1 MAIDSEKMKLELT
14 PAHYGDVLL
23 PVGVVGL
30 LLLMLLP
37 LPPFLLDLFLSFSIT
52 LAMLILLV
60 TMHAGRPAEFSVFP
74 SVVLLTTLF
83 RLALNIASTRA
94 ILLHGAE
101 GPAAA
106 GEVIRVFGEFVV
118 GGNFAVGIV
127 VFSILVIINFVVI
140 TKGATRIAEVAAR
153 FTLDAMPGRQMS
165 IDADLNAGIIDE
177 SEARKR
183 REMIAQEADFYGSMD
198 GASKFVRG
206 DAIAALLIIFINV
219 LGGLGIGVMDHGM
232 SMTDAAK
239 RFTLL
244 TVGDA
249 IMAQIPAL
257 IMSTAAGIIITRVS
271 TETSLGRD
279 LTEQIFFNPQLVA
292 AVAGILLFL
301 GLLPGL
307 PHVAFLL
314 LGAMTAGLAYVL
326 FQRKHEAAAAKTGV
340 KAGEGRSAGQTETTA
355 APVTESVDTVAPP
368 DLLELHVG
376 YGLVPLVDHAQGGEL
391 LERIRGIRKQ
401 TALDMGFVVP
411 AVHIRDNL
419 QLKPHEYGILLK
431 GIQVAKGELVPRHL
445 LAINPGNARKGL
457 EGKPGH
463 DPCFGLPAI
472 WIAPTEK
479 ERAQMDGYTVV
490 DGPAIIATHLT
501 ELIKT
506 NGHELLGRQ
515 EAQNLLDNLAKTYP
529 KVVDELIP
537 TQLSLGV
544 VVRILRNLLRERVS
558 IRDLR
563 TILETVADYTTVSK
577 DPDTLTEYA
586 RQNLSRT
593 ISTQYANAEG
603 YVHVV
608 SLDPILDRRLT
619 EVIKPS
625 GGNQEGLSP
634 GLFNQVIAA
643 VRQAVERVVGQGYQP
658 IVLCSQS
665 IRSQLYRLVSPGVHA
680 LAVLSPNE
688 LDPKTKIQAI
698 EVVRLPHEAET
709 I

>member
-1 MAIDSEKMKLELT
+1 MKLELT

-23 PVGVVGL
+23 PIGVVGL
-30 LLLMLLP
+30 LVLMLLP
-37 LPPFLLDLFLSFSIT
+37 LPSFMLDLFLSFSIT

-60 TMHAGRPAEFSVFP
+60 TMHSGRPAEFSVFP
-74 SVVLLTTLF
+74 TVVLLTTLF

-94 ILLHGAE
+94 ILLHGNE

-106 GEVIRVFGEFVV
+106 GEVIRIFGEFVV
-118 GGNFAVGIV
+118 GGNFAVGLV

-165 IDADLNAGIIDE
+165 IDADLNAGMIDE
-177 SEARKR
+177 GEARKR
-183 REMIAQEADFYGSMD
+183 REMISQEADFYGSMD

-219 LGGLGIGVMDHGM
+219 IGGLTIGVLDHGM
-232 SMTDAAK
+232 SIEAAAK

-249 IMAQIPAL
+249 IIAQIPAL

-271 TETSLGRD
+271 TATSLGRD

-292 AVAGILLFL
+292 AVAGILIFL

-314 LGAMTAGLAYVL
+314 LGSMAAGLAYLL
-326 FQRKHEAAAAKTGV
+326 FQRKQEAAEAALRPQQNIGAK
-340 KAGEGRSAGQTETTA
+340 GEKSE
-355 APVTESVDTVAPP
+355 APATESVDTVTPP

-376 YGLVPLVDHAQGGEL
+376 YGLVPFVDHSQGGEL
-391 LERIRGIRKQ
+391 LERIRAIRKQ

-419 QLKPHEYGILLK
+419 QLKPHEYSILLK

-445 LAINPGNARKGL
+445 LAINPGHARKGL
-457 EGKPGH
+457 EGKPGQ
-463 DPCFGLPAI
+463 DPCFGLPAV

-479 ERAQMDGYTVV
+479 ERAQMEGYTVV

-563 TILETVADYTTVSK
+563 TILETVADYTTMSK

-593 ISTQYANAEG
+593 ISMQYANADG
-603 YVHVV
+603 LVHVV
-608 SLDPILDRRLT
+608 SLDPMLDRRLT
-619 EVIKPS
+619 EVMKPS
-625 GGNQEGLSP
+625 GGNLEGLSP
-634 GLFNQVIAA
+634 GLFNQVIGA
-643 VRQAVERVVGQGYQP
+643 VRQAIERVVGQGYQP

>member
-1 MAIDSEKMKLELT
+1 MAFDSHKLRHELT

-23 PVGVVGL
+23 PIGVVGM

-37 LPPFLLDLFLSFSIT
+37 LPSFLLDLFLSFSIT
-52 LAMLILLV
+52 LAVLILLV

-94 ILLHGAE
+94 ILMHGNQ

-118 GGNFAVGIV
+118 GGNYAVGIV

-177 SEARKR
+177 AEARKR
-183 REMIAQEADFYGSMD
+183 REAISQEADFYGSMD

-206 DAIAALLIIFINV
+206 DAIAALLIIFINI
-219 LGGLGIGVMDHGM
+219 LGGLGIGVLEHGM
-232 SMTDAAK
+232 SAMDAAK

-249 IMAQIPAL
+249 IVAQIPAL
-257 IMSTAAGIIITRVS
+257 IMSTAAGIIVTRVS
-271 TETSLGRD
+271 TKTSLGRD
-279 LTEQIFFNPQLVA
+279 LTEQIFFNPHLVA
-292 AVAGILLFL
+292 AVAGMLFFL
-301 GLLPGL
+301 GFLPGL

-314 LGAMTAGLAYVL
+314 LGTMTAGLAYVL
-326 FQRKHEAAAAKTGV
+326 WAQKQ
-340 KAGEGRSAGQTETTA
+340 KAERLKSLPQKKDPSTSPA
-355 APVTESVDTVAPP
+355 TESVDTVTPP
-368 DLLELHVG
+368 DILELHVG
-376 YGLVPLVDHAQGGEL
+376 YGLVPFVDHAQGGEL
-391 LERIRGIRKQ
+391 LERIRAIRRQ
-401 TALDMGFVVP
+401 TALDLGFVVP

-419 QLKPHEYGILLK
+419 QLKPHEYSILLK
-431 GIQVAKGELVPRHL
+431 GVQVAKGELVPRHV
-445 LAINPGNARKGL
+445 LAINPGHARKGL
-457 EGKPGH
+457 QGKPGK
-463 DPCFGLPAI
+463 DPCFGLPAV
-472 WIAPTEK
+472 WIVPAEK
-479 ERAQMDGYTVV
+479 ERAQLEGYTVV

-501 ELIKT
+501 EFIKT

-515 EAQNLLDNLAKTYP
+515 EVQNLLDNLVKTYP

-544 VVRILRNLLRERVS
+544 VVRILKNLLRERVS

-563 TILETVADYTTVSK
+563 TILETVADYTTQSK
-577 DPDTLTEYA
+577 DPDTLTEYV

-603 YVHVV
+603 LVQVI
-608 SLDPILDRRLT
+608 SLDPVLDRRLT
-619 EVIKPS
+619 EAMKSS
-625 GGNQEGLSP
+625 GGEQGGLSP
-634 GLFNQVIAA
+634 SVLNQVITS
-643 VRQAVERVVGQGYQP
+643 VRQAIERVAEQGYQP
-658 IVLCSQS
+658 VLLCSQS

-698 EVVRLPHEAET
+698 EVVRMPHEAET
-709 I
+709 V

>member
-1 MAIDSEKMKLELT
+1 MAFDSGKLKLELT

-23 PVGVVGL
+23 PIGVVGL

-37 LPPFLLDLFLSFSIT
+37 LPSFMLDLFLSFSIT

-60 TMHAGRPAEFSVFP
+60 TMHSGRPAEFSVFP
-74 SVVLLTTLF
+74 TVVLLTTLF

-94 ILLHGAE
+94 ILLHGNE

-165 IDADLNAGIIDE
+165 IDADLNAGMIDE
-177 SEARKR
+177 GEARKR
-183 REMIAQEADFYGSMD
+183 REMISQEADFYGSMD

-219 LGGLGIGVMDHGM
+219 IGGLAIGVLDHGM
-232 SMTDAAK
+232 SIEAAAK

-249 IMAQIPAL
+249 IIAQIPAL

-271 TETSLGRD
+271 TATSLGRD

-292 AVAGILLFL
+292 AVAGILVFL

-314 LGAMTAGLAYVL
+314 LGSMAAGLAYVL
-326 FQRKHEAAAAKTGV
+326 FQHKQEAAEAALRPQKTTGA
-340 KAGEGRSAGQTETTA
+340 KGEKGETSA
-355 APVTESVDTVAPP
+355 TESVDTVTPP

-376 YGLVPLVDHAQGGEL
+376 YGLVSFVDHSQGGEL
-391 LERIRGIRKQ
+391 LERIRAIRKQ

-419 QLKPHEYGILLK
+419 QLKPHEYSILLK

-445 LAINPGNARKGL
+445 LAINPGHARKGL
-457 EGKPGH
+457 EGKPGQ
-463 DPCFGLPAI
+463 DPCFGLPAV
-472 WIAPTEK
+472 WIAPSEK

-563 TILETVADYTTVSK
+563 TILESVADYTTVSK

-593 ISTQYANAEG
+593 ISTQYANADG
-603 YVHVV
+603 LVHVV
-608 SLDPILDRRLT
+608 SLDPMLDRRLT

-634 GLFNQVIAA
+634 GLFNQVIGA
-643 VRQAVERVVGQGYQP
+643 VRQAIERVVSQGYQP

>member
-1 MAIDSEKMKLELT
+1 MAFDTERLKTELT
-14 PAHYGDVLL
+14 PSHYGDVLL
-23 PVGVVGL
+23 PVGVVGM

-37 LPPFLLDLFLSFSIT
+37 LPTFLLDLFLSFSIT
-52 LAMLILLV
+52 LAVLILLV
-60 TMHAGRPAEFSVFP
+60 TMNAGRPADFSVFP

-94 ILLHGAE
+94 ILLNGNQ
-101 GPAAA
+101 GPGAA

-118 GGNFAVGIV
+118 GGNYAVGIV

-177 SEARKR
+177 SEARKK

-219 LGGLGIGVMDHGM
+219 IGGLTIGVLDHGM
-232 SMTDAAK
+232 SVVAAAK

-249 IMAQIPAL
+249 IVAQIPAL

-271 TETSLGRD
+271 TKTSLGRD
-279 LTEQIFFNPQLVA
+279 VTEQILFNPHLVGAVA
-292 AVAGILLFL
+292 AMLFFL

-307 PHVAFLL
+307 PHFAFLIL
-314 LGAMTAGLAYVL
+314 ASMMGGLAYVL
-326 FQRKHEAAAAKTGV
+326 WQRKEEAARVKSLPSPKDKT
-340 KAGEGRSAGQTETTA
+340 ES
-355 APVTESVDTVAPP
+355 PVTESVETVTPP

-376 YGLVPLVDHAQGGEL
+376 YGLVPFVDQAQGGEL
-391 LERIRGIRKQ
+391 LERIRAIRKQ

-419 QLKPHEYGILLK
+419 QLKPHDYSILLK
-431 GIQVAKGELVPRHL
+431 GIPIAKGELVPRHL
-445 LAINPGNARKGL
+445 LAINPGQARKGL
-457 EGKPGH
+457 EGKPGK
-463 DPCFGLPAI
+463 DPCFGLPAV
-472 WIAPTEK
+472 WIAPSEK

-515 EAQNLLDNLAKTYP
+515 EVQNLLDNLAKTYP
-529 KVVDELIP
+529 KVVDDLIP

-563 TILETVADYTTVSK
+563 TILETVADYTTQSK

-593 ISTQYANAEG
+593 ISTQYANTEG
-603 YVHVV
+603 FVQVV
-608 SLDPILDRRLT
+608 SLDPLLDRRLT
-619 EVIKPS
+619 ESMKPT
-625 GGNQEGLSP
+625 GGEPGGLSANV
-634 GLFNQVIAA
+634 FNQVIVA
-643 VRQAVERVVGQGYQP
+643 VRQAIERVVSQGYQP
-658 IVLCSQS
+658 VLLCSQS
-665 IRSQLYRLVSPGVHA
+665 IRAQLYRLVSPGVHA

-698 EVVRLPHEAET
+698 EVVRMPHEAET
-709 I
+709 V

>member
-1 MAIDSEKMKLELT
+1 MAFDSQKLRDELT

-23 PVGVVGL
+23 PIGVVGM

-37 LPPFLLDLFLSFSIT
+37 LPSFLLDLFLSFSIT
-52 LAMLILLV
+52 LAVLILLV

-94 ILLHGAE
+94 ILMHGNE

-106 GEVIRVFGEFVV
+106 GQVIAVFGEFVV
-118 GGNFAVGIV
+118 GGNYAVGIV

-177 SEARKR
+177 GEARKR
-183 REMIAQEADFYGSMD
+183 REAISQEADFYGSMD

-219 LGGLGIGVMDHGM
+219 IGGLGIGVLEHGM
-232 SMTDAAK
+232 SIIEAAK

-249 IMAQIPAL
+249 IVAQIPAL
-257 IMSTAAGIIITRVS
+257 IMSTAAGIIVTRVS
-271 TETSLGRD
+271 TKTSLGRD
-279 LTEQIFFNPQLVA
+279 LTDQIFFNPHLVA
-292 AVAGILLFL
+292 AVAGMLFFL
-301 GLLPGL
+301 GFLPGL

-314 LGAMTAGLAYVL
+314 LGSMTAGLAYVL
-326 FQRKHEAAAAKTGV
+326 WNQKQEAARLKNLPKKKDPAIASG
-340 KAGEGRSAGQTETTA
+340 
-355 APVTESVDTVAPP
+355 TESVDSVTPP
-368 DLLELHVG
+368 DLMELHVG
-376 YGLVPLVDHAQGGEL
+376 YGLVPFVDQAQGGEL
-391 LERIRGIRKQ
+391 LERIRAIRRQ

-419 QLKPHEYGILLK
+419 QLKPHEYNILLK
-431 GIQVAKGELVPRHL
+431 GIRVAKGELVPRHL
-445 LAINPGNARKGL
+445 LAINPGHAKKGL
-457 EGKPGH
+457 QGKPGT
-463 DPCFGLPAI
+463 DPCFGLPAV
-472 WIAPTEK
+472 WIAPAEK

-490 DGPAIIATHLT
+490 DGPAIIATHMT
-501 ELIKT
+501 EFIKT

-515 EAQNLLDNLAKTYP
+515 EVQNLLDNLAKTYP
-529 KVVDELIP
+529 KVVDDLIP
-537 TQLSLGV
+537 TQISLGA
-544 VVRILRNLLRERVS
+544 VVRILKNLLRERVS

-563 TILETVADYTTVSK
+563 TILETVADYTTQSK

-593 ISTQYANAEG
+593 ISSQYANSDG
-603 YVHVV
+603 LLQVI
-608 SLDPILDRRLT
+608 SLDPMLDRRLM
-619 EVIKPS
+619 EAMRPS
-625 GGNQEGLSP
+625 GSSEQGGLPPS
-634 GLFNQVIAA
+634 LLNQVILS
-643 VRQAVERVVGQGYQP
+643 VRQAIERVVSQGYQP
-658 IVLCSQS
+658 VLLCSQS

-688 LDPKTKIQAI
+688 LDPKTQIQAI
-698 EVVRLPHEAET
+698 EVVRMPHEAET
-709 I
+709 V

>member
-1 MAIDSEKMKLELT
+1 MSFDSQKLRDELT

-30 LLLMLLP
+30 LLLMLIP
-37 LPPFLLDLFLSFSIT
+37 LPAFLLDLFLSFSVT
-52 LAMLILLV
+52 LTMLILLV
-60 TMHAGRPAEFSVFP
+60 TMHSGRPAEFSVFP

-94 ILLHGAE
+94 ILLHGNE

-177 SEARKR
+177 HQARTR

-219 LGGLGIGVMDHGM
+219 LGGLGIGVLDHGM
-232 SMTDAAK
+232 SVVDAAK

-249 IMAQIPAL
+249 IVAQIPAL

-271 TETSLGRD
+271 TATSLGRD

-292 AVAGILLFL
+292 AVAGMLVFL
-301 GLLPGL
+301 GILPGL

-326 FQRKHEAAAAKTGV
+326 WQRKQEAAVVAARPTKGTGSQSD
-340 KAGEGRSAGQTETTA
+340 KSQTPATET
-355 APVTESVDTVAPP
+355 VDTVAPP

-376 YGLVPLVDHAQGGEL
+376 YGLVSFVDHSQGGEL
-391 LERIRGIRKQ
+391 LERIRAIRKQ

-419 QLKPHEYGILLK
+419 QLKPHEYSILLK

-445 LAINPGNARKGL
+445 LAINPGHAKKGL
-457 EGKPGH
+457 EGKPGK
-463 DPCFGLPAI
+463 DPAFGLPAV
-472 WIAPTEK
+472 WIAPSEK

-501 ELIKT
+501 ELIKS

-563 TILETVADYTTVSK
+563 TILETVADYATLSK

-593 ISTQYANAEG
+593 ISHQYANADG
-603 YVHVV
+603 LVHVV
-608 SLDPILDRRLT
+608 SLDPVLDRRLT
-619 EVIKPS
+619 EMIKPS
-625 GGNQEGLSP
+625 GGGQMGLSP
-634 GLFNQVIAA
+634 GLFNQVIVA
-643 VRQAVERVVGQGYQP
+643 VRQAIERVVGQGYQP

-698 EVVRLPHEAET
+698 EVVRLPHEAEAV
-709 I
+709 

>member
-1 MAIDSEKMKLELT
+1 MAFDSAKFKLELT

-23 PVGVVGL
+23 PIGVVGL

-37 LPPFLLDLFLSFSIT
+37 LPPFMLDLFLSFSIT

-60 TMHAGRPAEFSVFP
+60 TMHSGRPAEFSVFP

-177 SEARKR
+177 GEARKR

-219 LGGLGIGVMDHGM
+219 LGGLGIGVLDHGM
-232 SMTDAAK
+232 SVVDAAK

-249 IMAQIPAL
+249 IIAQIPAL

-292 AVAGILLFL
+292 AVASMLIFL

-326 FQRKHEAAAAKTGV
+326 FQRKQETAAAASRPQASTEG
-340 KAGEGRSAGQTETTA
+340 KADKTETSA
-355 APVTESVDTVAPP
+355 TESVDTVAPP

-376 YGLVPLVDHAQGGEL
+376 YGLVPFVDHAQGGEL
-391 LERIRGIRKQ
+391 LERIRAIRKQ

-431 GIQVAKGELVPRHL
+431 GIQIAKGELVPRHL
-445 LAINPGNARKGL
+445 LAINPGHARKGL
-457 EGKPGH
+457 EGKPGQ
-463 DPCFGLPAI
+463 DPCFGLPAV

-479 ERAQMDGYTVV
+479 ERAQMEGYTVV

-593 ISTQYANAEG
+593 ISTQYANADG
-603 YVHVV
+603 FVHVV
-608 SLDPILDRRLT
+608 SLDPMLDRRLT

-634 GLFNQVIAA
+634 GLFNQVIGA

-709 I
+709 V

>member
-1 MAIDSEKMKLELT
+1 MAFDSERLKLELT

-37 LPPFLLDLFLSFSIT
+37 LPPFMLDLFLSFSIT

-60 TMHAGRPAEFSVFP
+60 TMNAGRPAEFSVFP
-74 SVVLLTTLF
+74 SVVLLTTLY

-94 ILLHGAE
+94 ILLHGHE

-177 SEARKR
+177 GEARKR
-183 REMIAQEADFYGSMD
+183 REMISQEADFYGSMD

-219 LGGLGIGVMDHGM
+219 LGGLGIGVLDHGM
-232 SMTDAAK
+232 SFVDAAK

-249 IMAQIPAL
+249 IVAQIPAL

-271 TETSLGRD
+271 TDTSLGRD
-279 LTEQIFFNPQLVA
+279 LTDQLFFNPQLVG
-292 AVAGILLFL
+292 AVASMLIFL

-307 PHVAFLL
+307 PHVPFLL
-314 LGAMTAGLAYVL
+314 LGALTAGLAYVL
-326 FQRKHEAAAAKTGV
+326 WQRKQKAAATASRPQKSTGGQAE
-340 KAGEGRSAGQTETTA
+340 KAE
-355 APVTESVDTVAPP
+355 APVTESIDTVAPP

-376 YGLVPLVDHAQGGEL
+376 YGLVPFVDHAQGGEL
-391 LERIRGIRKQ
+391 LERIRAIRKQ

-411 AVHIRDNL
+411 SVHIRDNL
-419 QLKPHEYGILLK
+419 QLKPHEYSILLK

-445 LAINPGNARKGL
+445 LAINPGNAKKGL
-457 EGKPGH
+457 EGKPGQ
-463 DPCFGLPAI
+463 DPCFGLPAV

-479 ERAQMDGYTVV
+479 ERAQMEGYTVV

-501 ELIKT
+501 ELLKSS
-506 NGHELLGRQ
+506 GHELLGRQ
-515 EAQNLLDNLAKTYP
+515 EVQNLLDNLAKTYP

-593 ISTQYANAEG
+593 ISTQYANSDG
-603 YVHVV
+603 FVHVV
-608 SLDPILDRRLT
+608 SLDPMLDRRLT
-619 EVIKPS
+619 EAIKPS
-625 GGNQEGLSP
+625 GGDQVGLSP
-634 GLFNQVIAA
+634 SLFNHVIAA
-643 VRQAVERVVGQGYQP
+643 VRQAIERVVGQGYQP

-665 IRSQLYRLVSPGVHA
+665 IRSQLYRLVSPGVHS

-709 I
+709 V

>member
-1 MAIDSEKMKLELT
+1 MAFDSEKLKFELT
-14 PAHYGDVLL
+14 PSHYGDILL
-23 PVGVVGL
+23 PLGVVGL

-37 LPPFLLDLFLSFSIT
+37 LPPFLLDLFLTFSIT
-52 LAMLILLV
+52 LTMLILLV
-60 TMHAGRPAEFSVFP
+60 TMNAGRPAEFSVFP

-177 SEARKR
+177 GQARKR
-183 REMIAQEADFYGSMD
+183 REIISQEADFYGSMD

-219 LGGLGIGVMDHGM
+219 IGGLGIGVLDHGM
-232 SMTDAAK
+232 SVVDAAK

-249 IMAQIPAL
+249 IIAQIPAL

-271 TETSLGRD
+271 TDTSLGRD
-279 LTEQIFFNPQLVA
+279 LTDQIFFNPQLVA
-292 AVAGILLFL
+292 AVASMLIFL

-307 PHVAFLL
+307 PHAAFLL

-326 FQRKHEAAAAKTGV
+326 YQRKQKAAAVASQPHKTVGGPEE
-340 KAGEGRSAGQTETTA
+340 KSETTA
-355 APVTESVDTVAPP
+355 TEALNTVAPP

-376 YGLVPLVDHAQGGEL
+376 YGLVAFVDQAQGGEL
-391 LERIRGIRKQ
+391 LERIRAIRKQ

-411 AVHIRDNL
+411 SVHIRDNL
-419 QLKPHEYGILLK
+419 QLKPHEYSILLK

-445 LAINPGNARKGL
+445 LAINPGNAKKGL
-457 EGKPGH
+457 EGKPGQ
-463 DPCFGLPAI
+463 DPCFGLPAV

-479 ERAQMDGYTVV
+479 ERAQMEGYTVV

-593 ISTQYANAEG
+593 ISNQYANVDG
-603 YVHVV
+603 LVHVV
-608 SLDPILDRRLT
+608 SLDPMLDRRLT
-619 EVIKPS
+619 EVMKPS
-625 GGNQEGLSP
+625 GGNQEGLPP
-634 GLFNQVIAA
+634 GLFNQVIVS
-643 VRQAVERVVGQGYQP
+643 VRQAIERVVGQGYQP

-698 EVVRLPHEAET
+698 EVVRLPHEVET
-709 I
+709 V

>member
-1 MAIDSEKMKLELT
+1 
-14 PAHYGDVLL
+14 
-23 PVGVVGL
+23 
-30 LLLMLLP
+30 MLIP
-37 LPPFLLDLFLSFSIT
+37 LPSFLLDLFLSFSIT
-52 LAMLILLV
+52 LALLILLV
-60 TMHAGRPAEFSVFP
+60 TMHAGRPVEFSVFP
-74 SVVLLTTLF
+74 SVLLLTTLF

-94 ILLHGAE
+94 ILLHGNT

-118 GGNFAVGIV
+118 GGNYAVGIV

-177 SEARKR
+177 TEARKR
-183 REMIAQEADFYGSMD
+183 RELIAQEADFYGSMD

-206 DAIAALLIIFINV
+206 DAMAALMIIFINV
-219 LGGLGIGVMDHGM
+219 LGGLAIGVLEHNM
-232 SMTDAAK
+232 SFVEAAK

-249 IMAQIPAL
+249 IVAQIPAL

-271 TETSLGRD
+271 TTTSLGRD

-292 AVAGILLFL
+292 AVSGMLFFM
-301 GLLPGL
+301 GFLPGL
-307 PHVAFLL
+307 PHFAFLSL
-314 LGAMTAGLAYVL
+314 ASFTAALAYKL
-326 FQRKHEAAAAKTGV
+326 WQRKQEAIHPKPAEQQKE
-340 KAGEGRSAGQTETTA
+340 KAGTA
-355 APVTESVDTVAPP
+355 ATDNIDSITPP

-376 YGLVPLVDHAQGGEL
+376 YGLVGLVDQAQGGEL
-391 LERIRGIRKQ
+391 LERIRSIRRQ
-401 TALDMGFVVP
+401 TALDLGFVVP
-411 AVHIRDNL
+411 SVHIRDNL
-419 QLKPHEYGILLK
+419 QLKPHEYSILLK
-431 GIQVAKGELVPRHL
+431 GIQVAKGELLPRHV
-445 LAINPGNARKGL
+445 LAINPGHARKGL
-457 EGKPGH
+457 EGKPGK
-463 DPCFGLPAI
+463 DPCFGLPAL

-501 ELIKT
+501 EIIKS

-515 EAQNLLDNLAKTYP
+515 EVQNLLDNLAKTYP
-529 KVVDELIP
+529 KVVDDLIP
-537 TQLSLGV
+537 AQLTLGS
-544 VVRILRNLLRERVS
+544 VVRILKNLLRERVS

-563 TILETVADYTTVSK
+563 SILEAVADYTMQSK

-593 ISTQYANAEG
+593 ISHQYMNEEG
-603 YVHVV
+603 VV
-608 SLDPILDRRLT
+608 QVISLDPALDRRLT
-619 EVIKPS
+619 ETMKPHGNE
-625 GGNQEGLSP
+625 GGGLPPS
-634 GLFNQVIAA
+634 LLNQV
-643 VRQAVERVVGQGYQP
+643 VTSMRQAIDRVVGQGYQP
-658 IVLCSQS
+658 VLLCSQS
-665 IRSQLYRLVSPGVHA
+665 IRSQLFRVISPGIHA

-688 LDPKTKIQAI
+688 LDPKVKIQAI

-709 I
+709 V

>member
-1 MAIDSEKMKLELT
+1 MAFDSGKLKLELT

-23 PVGVVGL
+23 PIGVVGL

-37 LPPFLLDLFLSFSIT
+37 LPSFMLDLFLSFSIT

-60 TMHAGRPAEFSVFP
+60 TMHSGRPAEFSVFP
-74 SVVLLTTLF
+74 TVVLLTTLF

-94 ILLHGAE
+94 ILLHGNE

-165 IDADLNAGIIDE
+165 IDADLNAGMIDE
-177 SEARKR
+177 GEARKR
-183 REMIAQEADFYGSMD
+183 REMISQEADFYGSMD

-219 LGGLGIGVMDHGM
+219 IGGLAIGVLDHGM
-232 SMTDAAK
+232 SIEAAAK

-249 IMAQIPAL
+249 IIAQIPAL

-271 TETSLGRD
+271 TATSLGRD

-292 AVAGILLFL
+292 AVAGILVFL

-314 LGAMTAGLAYVL
+314 LGTMAAGLAYVL
-326 FQRKHEAAAAKTGV
+326 FQHKQEAAEAALRPQKTTGA
-340 KAGEGRSAGQTETTA
+340 KGEKGEIPA
-355 APVTESVDTVAPP
+355 TESVDTVTPP

-376 YGLVPLVDHAQGGEL
+376 YGLVPFVDHSQGGEL
-391 LERIRGIRKQ
+391 LERIRAIRKQ

-419 QLKPHEYGILLK
+419 QLKPHEYSILLK

-445 LAINPGNARKGL
+445 LAINPGHARKGL
-457 EGKPGH
+457 EGKPSQ
-463 DPCFGLPAI
+463 DPCFGLPAV
-472 WIAPTEK
+472 WIAPSEK
-479 ERAQMDGYTVV
+479 ERAQMEGYTVV

-593 ISTQYANAEG
+593 ISMQYANTDG
-603 YVHVV
+603 LVQVV
-608 SLDPILDRRLT
+608 SLDPLLDRRLT

-634 GLFNQVIAA
+634 GLFNQVIGA
-643 VRQAVERVVGQGYQP
+643 VRQAIERVVSQGYQP

>member
-1 MAIDSEKMKLELT
+1 MAFDSERFKNEMM

-37 LPPFLLDLFLSFSIT
+37 LPSFMLDLFLSFSIT

-60 TMHAGRPAEFSVFP
+60 TMHSGRPAEFSVFP
-74 SVVLLTTLF
+74 SIVLLTTLY

-94 ILLHGAE
+94 ILLHGNE

-177 SEARKR
+177 AEARKR
-183 REMIAQEADFYGSMD
+183 REMISQEADFYGSMD

-206 DAIAALLIIFINV
+206 DAVAALLIIFINV
-219 LGGLGIGVMDHGM
+219 LGGLTIGVMEHNM
-232 SMTDAAK
+232 SVVAAAK

-249 IMAQIPAL
+249 IVAQIPAL

-271 TETSLGRD
+271 TTTSLGRD
-279 LTEQIFFNPQLVA
+279 LTEQIFFNPHLVA
-292 AVAGILLFL
+292 AVAAMLVFL

-307 PHVAFLL
+307 PHLAFLL
-314 LGAMTAGLAYVL
+314 LGAMTAGVAYVL
-326 FQRKHEAAAAKTGV
+326 WNRKQTVLEEAASPQKGAIAHPEKS
-340 KAGEGRSAGQTETTA
+340 E
-355 APVTESVDTVAPP
+355 APATESVDTVAPP

-376 YGLVPLVDHAQGGEL
+376 YGLVPFVDHAQGGEL
-391 LERIRGIRKQ
+391 LERIRAIRKQ

-411 AVHIRDNL
+411 SVHIRDNL
-419 QLKPHEYGILLK
+419 QLKPHEYSILLK
-431 GIQVAKGELVPRHL
+431 GIQIAKGELVPRHL
-445 LAINPGNARKGL
+445 LAINPGHARKGL
-457 EGKPGH
+457 EGKPGQ
-463 DPCFGLPAI
+463 DPCFGLPAV

-479 ERAQMDGYTVV
+479 ERAQMEGYTVV

-537 TQLSLGV
+537 TQLTLGV

-593 ISTQYANAEG
+593 ISTQYANADG

-608 SLDPILDRRLT
+608 SLDPMLDRRLT
-619 EVIKPS
+619 EAIKPS
-625 GGNQEGLSP
+625 GVEQPGLSP
-634 GLFNQVIAA
+634 NLFNEVIVA
-643 VRQAVERVVGQGYQP
+643 VRQAIERVVSQGYQP

-665 IRSQLYRLVSPGVHA
+665 IRSQLYRLVSPGIHA

-698 EVVRLPHEAET
+698 EVVRLPHEIKT
-709 I
+709 V

>member
-1 MAIDSEKMKLELT
+1 MAFDSEKFKLEMT

-37 LPPFLLDLFLSFSIT
+37 LPPFMLDLFLSFSIT

-177 SEARKR
+177 GQARKR

-219 LGGLGIGVMDHGM
+219 LGGLGIGVLDHGM
-232 SMTDAAK
+232 SVVDAAK

-249 IMAQIPAL
+249 IIAQIPAL

-271 TETSLGRD
+271 TDTSLGRD

-292 AVAGILLFL
+292 AVAGILIFL

-326 FQRKHEAAAAKTGV
+326 FQRKQEAAVAASHPTTATGA
-340 KAGEGRSAGQTETTA
+340 KAEKTET
-355 APVTESVDTVAPP
+355 PPPESIDTVAPP

-376 YGLVPLVDHAQGGEL
+376 YGLVPFVDHAQGGEL
-391 LERIRGIRKQ
+391 LERIRAIRKQ

-431 GIQVAKGELVPRHL
+431 GIQVAKGELMPRHL
-445 LAINPGNARKGL
+445 LAINPGQARKGL
-457 EGKPGH
+457 EGKPAH
-463 DPCFGLPAI
+463 DPCFGLPAV

-479 ERAQMDGYTVV
+479 ERAQMEGYTVV

-593 ISTQYANAEG
+593 ISTQYANADG
-603 YVHVV
+603 LVHVV

-619 EVIKPS
+619 EVMKPS
-625 GGNQEGLSP
+625 GTNQEGLSP
-634 GLFNQVIAA
+634 GLFNQVIGA

-665 IRSQLYRLVSPGVHA
+665 IRSQLYRLISPGVHA

-709 I
+709 V

>member
-1 MAIDSEKMKLELT
+1 MASTSERFKQELT

-23 PVGVVGL
+23 PIGVVGL

-37 LPPFLLDLFLSFSIT
+37 LPPFMLDLLLSFSIT

-60 TMHAGRPAEFSVFP
+60 TMHSGRPAEFSVFP

-94 ILLHGAE
+94 ILLHGNE
-101 GPAAA
+101 GPGAA

-177 SEARKR
+177 KQARER

-219 LGGLGIGVMDHGM
+219 LGGLGIGVLDHGM
-232 SMTDAAK
+232 SFVAAAK

-249 IMAQIPAL
+249 IIAQIPAL

-271 TETSLGRD
+271 TATSLGKD
-279 LTEQIFFNPQLVA
+279 LADQIFFNPQLVA
-292 AVAGILLFL
+292 AVAGMLVFL
-301 GLLPGL
+301 GFMPGL
-307 PHVAFLL
+307 PHVAFLI
-314 LGAMTAGLAYVL
+314 LGAITAGVAYVL
-326 FQRKHEAAAAKTGV
+326 WQRKQEAAAVASQNKKGPAPGEDKT
-340 KAGEGRSAGQTETTA
+340 QA
-355 APVTESVDTVAPP
+355 AATESVDTVAPP

-376 YGLVPLVDHAQGGEL
+376 YGLVPFVDQAQGGEL
-391 LERIRGIRKQ
+391 LERIRAIRKQ

-411 AVHIRDNL
+411 SVHIRDNL
-419 QLKPHEYGILLK
+419 QLKPHEYSILLK
-431 GIQVAKGELVPRHL
+431 GISVAKGELVPRHL
-445 LAINPGNARKGL
+445 LAINPGHARKGL
-457 EGKPGH
+457 EGKPGQ
-463 DPCFGLPAI
+463 DPCFGLPAV

-479 ERAQMDGYTVV
+479 ERAQMEGYTVV

-501 ELIKT
+501 ELIKS

-593 ISTQYANAEG
+593 ISTQYANADG
-603 YVHVV
+603 LVHVV
-608 SLDPILDRRLT
+608 SLDPMLDRRLT

-625 GGNQEGLSP
+625 GGNLEGLSP
-634 GLFNQVIAA
+634 GLFNQVIGA
-643 VRQAVERVVGQGYQP
+643 VRQALERVVGQGYQP

-709 I
+709 V

>member
-1 MAIDSEKMKLELT
+1 MAFDSQKLRHELT

-23 PVGVVGL
+23 PIGVVGM

-37 LPPFLLDLFLSFSIT
+37 LPSFLLDLFLSFSIT
-52 LAMLILLV
+52 LAVLILLV

-94 ILLHGAE
+94 ILMHGNE
-101 GPAAA
+101 SPAAA

-118 GGNFAVGIV
+118 GGNYAVGIV

-177 SEARKR
+177 AEARKR
-183 REMIAQEADFYGSMD
+183 REAISQEADFYGSMD

-206 DAIAALLIIFINV
+206 DAIAALLIIFINI
-219 LGGLGIGVMDHGM
+219 LGGLGIGVLEHGM
-232 SMTDAAK
+232 SVMDAAK

-249 IMAQIPAL
+249 IVAQIPAL
-257 IMSTAAGIIITRVS
+257 IMSTAAGIIVTRVS
-271 TETSLGRD
+271 TKTSLGRD
-279 LTEQIFFNPQLVA
+279 LTEQIFFNPHLVA
-292 AVAGILLFL
+292 AVAGMLFFL
-301 GLLPGL
+301 GFLPGL

-314 LGAMTAGLAYVL
+314 LGSMAAGLAYVL
-326 FQRKHEAAAAKTGV
+326 WTQKQKAARMKSLPQKKDPSTT
-340 KAGEGRSAGQTETTA
+340 SA
-355 APVTESVDTVAPP
+355 TESVDIVTPP

-376 YGLVPLVDHAQGGEL
+376 YGLVPFVDHAQGGEL
-391 LERIRGIRKQ
+391 LERIRAIRRQ

-419 QLKPHEYGILLK
+419 QLKPHEYSILLK
-431 GIQVAKGELVPRHL
+431 GVQVAKGELVPRHV
-445 LAINPGNARKGL
+445 LAINPGHAKKGL
-457 EGKPGH
+457 QGKPGK
-463 DPCFGLPAI
+463 DPCFGLPAV
-472 WIAPTEK
+472 WIVPAEK
-479 ERAQMDGYTVV
+479 ERAQMEGYTVV

-501 ELIKT
+501 EFIKT

-515 EAQNLLDNLAKTYP
+515 EVQNLLDNLAKTYP

-544 VVRILRNLLRERVS
+544 VVRILKNLLRERVS

-563 TILETVADYTTVSK
+563 TILETVADYTTQSK

-603 YVHVV
+603 LVQVI
-608 SLDPILDRRLT
+608 SLDPVLDRRLT
-619 EVIKPS
+619 EAMKPS
-625 GGNQEGLSP
+625 GGEQGGLSP
-634 GLFNQVIAA
+634 SVLNQVITS
-643 VRQAVERVVGQGYQP
+643 VRQAIERVVGQGYQP
-658 IVLCSQS
+658 VLLCSQS
-665 IRSQLYRLVSPGVHA
+665 LRSQLYRLVSPGVHA

-698 EVVRLPHEAET
+698 EVVRMPHEAET
-709 I
+709 V

>member
-1 MAIDSEKMKLELT
+1 
-14 PAHYGDVLL
+14 
-23 PVGVVGL
+23 
-30 LLLMLLP
+30 
-37 LPPFLLDLFLSFSIT
+37 
-52 LAMLILLV
+52 
-60 TMHAGRPAEFSVFP
+60 MHG
-74 SVVLLTTLF
+74 
-83 RLALNIASTRA
+83 N
-94 ILLHGAE
+94 E

-177 SEARKR
+177 RQARER

-219 LGGLGIGVMDHGM
+219 LGGLGIGVLDHGM
-232 SMTDAAK
+232 SVVAAAK

-249 IMAQIPAL
+249 IIAQIPAL

-271 TETSLGRD
+271 TATSLGKD

-292 AVAGILLFL
+292 AVASMLIFL
-301 GLLPGL
+301 GLMPGL

-314 LGAMTAGLAYVL
+314 LGAIMAGVAYFL
-326 FQRKHEAAAAKTGV
+326 WQRKQEAAAVASQNTKGTASGED
-340 KAGEGRSAGQTETTA
+340 KAEA
-355 APVTESVDTVAPP
+355 APTESVDTVAPP

-376 YGLVPLVDHAQGGEL
+376 YGLVPFVDHAQGGEL
-391 LERIRGIRKQ
+391 LERIRAIRKQ

-419 QLKPHEYGILLK
+419 QLKPHEYSILLK
-431 GIQVAKGELVPRHL
+431 GISVAKGELVPRHL
-445 LAINPGNARKGL
+445 LAINPGHARKGL
-457 EGKPGH
+457 EGKPGQ
-463 DPCFGLPAI
+463 DPCFGLPAV
-472 WIAPTEK
+472 WIAPAEK
-479 ERAQMDGYTVV
+479 ERAQMEGYTVV

-593 ISTQYANAEG
+593 ISTQYANADG
-603 YVHVV
+603 FVHVV
-608 SLDPILDRRLT
+608 SLDPMLDRRLT

-625 GGNQEGLSP
+625 GGNLEGLSP

-709 I
+709 V

>member
-1 MAIDSEKMKLELT
+1 MAFDSQKLRDELT

-23 PVGVVGL
+23 PIGVVGM

-37 LPPFLLDLFLSFSIT
+37 LPSFLLDLFLSFSIT
-52 LAMLILLV
+52 LAVLILLV

-94 ILLHGAE
+94 ILMHGNE

-106 GEVIRVFGEFVV
+106 GQVIAVFGEFVV
-118 GGNFAVGIV
+118 GGNYAVGIV

-177 SEARKR
+177 GEARKR
-183 REMIAQEADFYGSMD
+183 REAISQEADFYGSMD

-219 LGGLGIGVMDHGM
+219 IGGLGIGVLEHGM
-232 SMTDAAK
+232 SIIEAAK

-249 IMAQIPAL
+249 IVAQIPAL
-257 IMSTAAGIIITRVS
+257 IMSTAAGIIVTRVS
-271 TETSLGRD
+271 TKTSLGRD
-279 LTEQIFFNPQLVA
+279 LTDQIFFNPHLVA
-292 AVAGILLFL
+292 AVAGMLFFL
-301 GLLPGL
+301 GFLPGL

-326 FQRKHEAAAAKTGV
+326 WNQKQEAARLKNLP
-340 KAGEGRSAGQTETTA
+340 KKKDSATSSG
-355 APVTESVDTVAPP
+355 TESVDSVTPP
-368 DLLELHVG
+368 DLMELHVG
-376 YGLVPLVDHAQGGEL
+376 YGLVPFVDQAQGGEL
-391 LERIRGIRKQ
+391 LERIRAIRRQ

-419 QLKPHEYGILLK
+419 QLKPHEYNILLK

-445 LAINPGNARKGL
+445 LAINPGHAKKGL
-457 EGKPGH
+457 QGKPGK
-463 DPCFGLPAI
+463 DPCFGLPAV

-490 DGPAIIATHLT
+490 DGPAIIATHMT
-501 ELIKT
+501 EFIKT

-515 EAQNLLDNLAKTYP
+515 EVQNLLDNLAKTYP
-529 KVVDELIP
+529 KVVDDLIP
-537 TQLSLGV
+537 TQISLGA
-544 VVRILRNLLRERVS
+544 VVRILKNLLRERVS

-563 TILETVADYTTVSK
+563 TILETVADYTTQSK

-593 ISTQYANAEG
+593 ISSQYANPDG
-603 YVHVV
+603 LLQVI
-608 SLDPILDRRLT
+608 SLDPILDRRLM
-619 EVIKPS
+619 EAMRPS
-625 GGNQEGLSP
+625 GNGEQGGLPPS
-634 GLFNQVIAA
+634 LLNQVILS
-643 VRQAVERVVGQGYQP
+643 VRQAIERVVSQGYQP
-658 IVLCSQS
+658 VLLCSQS

-688 LDPKTKIQAI
+688 LDPKTQIQAI
-698 EVVRLPHEAET
+698 EVVRMPHEAET
-709 I
+709 V

>member
-1 MAIDSEKMKLELT
+1 MAFDSERFKQEMT

-23 PVGVVGL
+23 PIGVVGL

-37 LPPFLLDLFLSFSIT
+37 LPPFMLDLLLSFSIT

-60 TMHAGRPAEFSVFP
+60 TMHSGRPAEFSVFP

-94 ILLHGAE
+94 ILLHGNE

-177 SEARKR
+177 NQARER
-183 REMIAQEADFYGSMD
+183 REMISQEADFYGSMD

-219 LGGLGIGVMDHGM
+219 LGGLGIGVLDHGM
-232 SMTDAAK
+232 SFVAAAK

-249 IMAQIPAL
+249 IIAQIPAL

-271 TETSLGRD
+271 TATSLGKD

-292 AVAGILLFL
+292 AVAGMLVFL
-301 GLLPGL
+301 GLMPGL

-314 LGAMTAGLAYVL
+314 LGAVTAGVAYVL
-326 FQRKHEAAAAKTGV
+326 WQRKQEAAAVGAQNKKGT
-340 KAGEGRSAGQTETTA
+340 APSAETAETSA
-355 APVTESVDTVAPP
+355 TESVDTVAPP

-376 YGLVPLVDHAQGGEL
+376 YGLVPFVDHAQGGEL
-391 LERIRGIRKQ
+391 LDRIRAIRKQ

-419 QLKPHEYGILLK
+419 QLKPHEYSILLK
-431 GIQVAKGELVPRHL
+431 GISVAKGELVPRHL
-445 LAINPGNARKGL
+445 LAINPGHARKGL
-457 EGKPGH
+457 EGKPGQ
-463 DPCFGLPAI
+463 DPCFGLPAV

-479 ERAQMDGYTVV
+479 ERAQMEGYTVV

-593 ISTQYANAEG
+593 ISTQYANADG
-603 YVHVV
+603 FVHVV
-608 SLDPILDRRLT
+608 SLDPMLDRRLT

-625 GGNQEGLSP
+625 GGNLEGLTP
-634 GLFNQVIAA
+634 GVFNQVIGA

-688 LDPKTKIQAI
+688 LDQKTKIQAI
-698 EVVRLPHEAET
+698 EVVRLPHEVET
-709 I
+709 V

>member
-1 MAIDSEKMKLELT
+1 MAFDSERFKQEMT

-23 PVGVVGL
+23 PIGVVGL

-37 LPPFLLDLFLSFSIT
+37 LPPFMLDLLLSFSIT

-60 TMHAGRPAEFSVFP
+60 TMHSGRPAEFSVFP

-94 ILLHGAE
+94 ILLHGNE

-177 SEARKR
+177 KQARER

-219 LGGLGIGVMDHGM
+219 LGGLGIGVLDHGM
-232 SMTDAAK
+232 SVVAAAK

-249 IMAQIPAL
+249 IIAQIPAL

-271 TETSLGRD
+271 TATSLGKD

-292 AVAGILLFL
+292 AVAGMLVFL
-301 GLLPGL
+301 GLMPGL

-314 LGAMTAGLAYVL
+314 LGAVTAGVAYVL
-326 FQRKHEAAAAKTGV
+326 WQRKQEAAAVASQHKKGTTP
-340 KAGEGRSAGQTETTA
+340 GEETTE
-355 APVTESVDTVAPP
+355 APATDSVDTVAPP

-376 YGLVPLVDHAQGGEL
+376 YGLVPFVDQAQGGEL
-391 LERIRGIRKQ
+391 LERIRAIRKQ

-419 QLKPHEYGILLK
+419 QLKPHEYSILLK
-431 GIQVAKGELVPRHL
+431 GISVAKGELVPRHL
-445 LAINPGNARKGL
+445 LAINPGHARKGL
-457 EGKPGH
+457 DGKPGQ
-463 DPCFGLPAI
+463 DPCFGLPAV

-593 ISTQYANAEG
+593 ISTQYANADG
-603 YVHVV
+603 FVHVV
-608 SLDPILDRRLT
+608 SLDPMLDRRLT

-625 GGNQEGLSP
+625 GGNLEGLSP
-634 GLFNQVIAA
+634 GLFNQVIGA

-698 EVVRLPHEAET
+698 EVVRLPHEVET
-709 I
+709 V

>member
-1 MAIDSEKMKLELT
+1 MAFDSGKLKLELT

-23 PVGVVGL
+23 PIGVVGL

-37 LPPFLLDLFLSFSIT
+37 LPSFMLDLFLSFSIT

-60 TMHAGRPAEFSVFP
+60 TMHSGRPAEFSVFP
-74 SVVLLTTLF
+74 TVVLLTTLF

-94 ILLHGAE
+94 ILLHGNE

-165 IDADLNAGIIDE
+165 IDADLNAGMIDE
-177 SEARKR
+177 GEARKR
-183 REMIAQEADFYGSMD
+183 REMISQEADFYGSMD

-219 LGGLGIGVMDHGM
+219 IGGLAIGVLDHGM
-232 SMTDAAK
+232 SIEAAAK

-249 IMAQIPAL
+249 IIAQIPAL

-271 TETSLGRD
+271 TATSLGRD

-292 AVAGILLFL
+292 AVAGILVFL

-314 LGAMTAGLAYVL
+314 LGSMAAGLAYVL
-326 FQRKHEAAAAKTGV
+326 FQHKQEAAEAALRPQKTTGA
-340 KAGEGRSAGQTETTA
+340 KGEKGETSA
-355 APVTESVDTVAPP
+355 TESVDTVTPP

-376 YGLVPLVDHAQGGEL
+376 YGLVSFVDHSQGGEL
-391 LERIRGIRKQ
+391 LERIRAIRKQ

-419 QLKPHEYGILLK
+419 QLKPHEYSILLK

-445 LAINPGNARKGL
+445 LAINPGHARKGL
-457 EGKPGH
+457 EGKPGQ
-463 DPCFGLPAI
+463 DPCFGLPAV
-472 WIAPTEK
+472 WIAPSEK
-479 ERAQMDGYTVV
+479 ERAQMEGYTVV

-563 TILETVADYTTVSK
+563 TILESVADYTTVSK

-593 ISTQYANAEG
+593 ISTQYANADG
-603 YVHVV
+603 LVHVV
-608 SLDPILDRRLT
+608 SLDPMLDRRLT

-634 GLFNQVIAA
+634 GLFNQVIGA
-643 VRQAVERVVGQGYQP
+643 VRQAIERVVSQGYQP

>member
-1 MAIDSEKMKLELT
+1 MAFDTEKLKFELT
-14 PAHYGDVLL
+14 PSHYGDILL
-23 PVGVVGL
+23 PLGVVGL

-37 LPPFLLDLFLSFSIT
+37 LPPFLLDLFLTFSIT
-52 LAMLILLV
+52 LTMLILLV
-60 TMHAGRPAEFSVFP
+60 TMNAGRPAEFSVFP

-177 SEARKR
+177 GEARKR
-183 REMIAQEADFYGSMD
+183 REIISQEADFYGSMD

-219 LGGLGIGVMDHGM
+219 IGGLGIGVLDHGM
-232 SMTDAAK
+232 SVVDAAK

-249 IMAQIPAL
+249 IIAQIPAL

-271 TETSLGRD
+271 TDTSLGRD
-279 LTEQIFFNPQLVA
+279 LTDQIFFNPQLVA
-292 AVAGILLFL
+292 AVASMLIFL

-307 PHVAFLL
+307 PHAAFLL

-326 FQRKHEAAAAKTGV
+326 YQRKQEAAAVASQPHKTVG
-340 KAGEGRSAGQTETTA
+340 GQEEKSETA
-355 APVTESVDTVAPP
+355 ATEALNTVAPP

-376 YGLVPLVDHAQGGEL
+376 YGLVAFVDQAQGGEL
-391 LERIRGIRKQ
+391 LERIRAIRKQ

-411 AVHIRDNL
+411 SVHIRDNL
-419 QLKPHEYGILLK
+419 QLKPHEYSILLK

-445 LAINPGNARKGL
+445 LAINPGNAKKGL
-457 EGKPGH
+457 EGKPGQ
-463 DPCFGLPAI
+463 DPCFGLPAV

-479 ERAQMDGYTVV
+479 ERAQMEGYTVV

-593 ISTQYANAEG
+593 ISHQYANVDG
-603 YVHVV
+603 LVHVV
-608 SLDPILDRRLT
+608 SLDPMLDRRLT

-634 GLFNQVIAA
+634 GVFNQVIVS
-643 VRQAVERVVGQGYQP
+643 VRQAIERVVGQGYQP

-698 EVVRLPHEAET
+698 EVVRLPHEVET
-709 I
+709 V

>member
-1 MAIDSEKMKLELT
+1 MDFNSKQLKADLT
-14 PAHYGDVLL
+14 PAHFGDVLL
-23 PVGVVGL
+23 PVGVIGL
-30 LLLMLLP
+30 LLVMLIP
-37 LPPFLLDLFLSFSIT
+37 LPSFLLDLFLSFSIT
-52 LAMLILLV
+52 LALLILLV
-60 TMHAGRPAEFSVFP
+60 TMHAGRPVEFSVFP
-74 SVVLLTTLF
+74 SVLLLTTLF

-94 ILLHGAE
+94 ILLHGNT

-118 GGNFAVGIV
+118 GGNYAVGIV

-177 SEARKR
+177 TEARKR
-183 REMIAQEADFYGSMD
+183 RELIAQEADFYGSMD

-206 DAIAALLIIFINV
+206 DAMAALMIIFINV
-219 LGGLGIGVMDHGM
+219 LGGLAFGVLEHNM
-232 SMTDAAK
+232 SFVEAAK

-249 IMAQIPAL
+249 IVAQIPAL

-271 TETSLGRD
+271 TTTSLGRD

-292 AVAGILLFL
+292 AVSGMLFFM
-301 GLLPGL
+301 GFLPGL
-307 PHVAFLL
+307 PHFAFLSL
-314 LGAMTAGLAYVL
+314 ASFTAALAYKL
-326 FQRKHEAAAAKTGV
+326 WQRKQEAIHPKPAEQQKE
-340 KAGEGRSAGQTETTA
+340 KAGTA
-355 APVTESVDTVAPP
+355 ATDNIDSITPP

-376 YGLVPLVDHAQGGEL
+376 YGLVGLVDQAQGGEL
-391 LERIRGIRKQ
+391 LERIRSIRRQ
-401 TALDMGFVVP
+401 TALDLGFVVP
-411 AVHIRDNL
+411 SVHIRDNL
-419 QLKPHEYGILLK
+419 QLKPHEYSILLK
-431 GIQVAKGELVPRHL
+431 GIQVAKGELLPRHV
-445 LAINPGNARKGL
+445 LAINPGHARKGL
-457 EGKPGH
+457 EGKPGK
-463 DPCFGLPAI
+463 DPCFGLPAL

-501 ELIKT
+501 EIIKS

-515 EAQNLLDNLAKTYP
+515 EVQNLLDNLAKTYP
-529 KVVDELIP
+529 KVVDDLIP
-537 TQLSLGV
+537 AQLTLGS
-544 VVRILRNLLRERVS
+544 VVRILKNLLRERVS

-563 TILETVADYTTVSK
+563 SILEAVADYTMQSK

-593 ISTQYANAEG
+593 ISHQYMNEEG
-603 YVHVV
+603 VV
-608 SLDPILDRRLT
+608 QVISLDPALDRRLT
-619 EVIKPS
+619 ETMKPHGNE
-625 GGNQEGLSP
+625 GGGLPPS
-634 GLFNQVIAA
+634 LLNQV
-643 VRQAVERVVGQGYQP
+643 VTSMRQAIDRVVGQGYQP
-658 IVLCSQS
+658 VLLCSQS
-665 IRSQLYRLVSPGVHA
+665 IRSQLFRVISPGIHA

-688 LDPKTKIQAI
+688 LDPKVKIQAI

-709 I
+709 V

>member
-1 MAIDSEKMKLELT
+1 MAFDSQKLRNELT

-23 PVGVVGL
+23 PIGVVGM

-37 LPPFLLDLFLSFSIT
+37 LPSFLLDLFLSFSIT
-52 LAMLILLV
+52 LAVLILLV

-94 ILLHGAE
+94 ILMHGNE

-106 GEVIRVFGEFVV
+106 GQVIAVFGEFVV
-118 GGNFAVGIV
+118 GGNYAVGIV

-165 IDADLNAGIIDE
+165 IDADLNAGMIDE
-177 SEARKR
+177 AEARKR
-183 REMIAQEADFYGSMD
+183 REAISQEADFYGSMD

-219 LGGLGIGVMDHGM
+219 IGGLGIGVLEHGM
-232 SMTDAAK
+232 SIIEAAK

-249 IMAQIPAL
+249 IVAQIPAL
-257 IMSTAAGIIITRVS
+257 IMSTAAGIIVTRVS
-271 TETSLGRD
+271 TKTSLGRD
-279 LTEQIFFNPQLVA
+279 LTDQIFFNPHLVA
-292 AVAGILLFL
+292 AVAGMLFFL
-301 GLLPGL
+301 GFLPGL

-314 LGAMTAGLAYVL
+314 LGSMTAGLAYVL
-326 FQRKHEAAAAKTGV
+326 WNQKQEAARLKSLPKKKDPSESST
-340 KAGEGRSAGQTETTA
+340 TEA
-355 APVTESVDTVAPP
+355 VDTVTPP
-368 DLLELHVG
+368 DLMELHVG
-376 YGLVPLVDHAQGGEL
+376 YGLVPFVDQAQGGEL
-391 LERIRGIRKQ
+391 LERIRAIRRQ

-419 QLKPHEYGILLK
+419 QLKPHEYSILLK

-445 LAINPGNARKGL
+445 LAINPGHAKKGL
-457 EGKPGH
+457 QGKPGK
-463 DPCFGLPAI
+463 DPCFGLPAV
-472 WIAPTEK
+472 WIAPAEK

-501 ELIKT
+501 EFIKT

-515 EAQNLLDNLAKTYP
+515 EVQNLLDNLAKTYP
-529 KVVDELIP
+529 KVVDDLIP
-537 TQLSLGV
+537 TQISLGA
-544 VVRILRNLLRERVS
+544 VVRILKNLLRERVS

-563 TILETVADYTTVSK
+563 TILETVADYTTQSK

-603 YVHVV
+603 LLQVI
-608 SLDPILDRRLT
+608 SLDPMLDRRLM
-619 EVIKPS
+619 EAMRPGGGGEQGGLPPS
-625 GGNQEGLSP
+625 L
-634 GLFNQVIAA
+634 LNQVILS
-643 VRQAVERVVGQGYQP
+643 VRQSIERVVSQGYQP
-658 IVLCSQS
+658 VLLCSQS

-688 LDPKTKIQAI
+688 LDPKTQIQAI
-698 EVVRLPHEAET
+698 EVVRMPHEAET
-709 I
+709 V

>member
-1 MAIDSEKMKLELT
+1 MAFDTEKLKFELT
-14 PAHYGDVLL
+14 PSHYGDILL
-23 PVGVVGL
+23 PLGVVGL

-37 LPPFLLDLFLSFSIT
+37 LPPFLLDLFLTFSIT
-52 LAMLILLV
+52 LTMLILLV
-60 TMHAGRPAEFSVFP
+60 TMNAGRPAEFSVFP

-177 SEARKR
+177 GEARKR
-183 REMIAQEADFYGSMD
+183 REIISQEADFYGSMD

-219 LGGLGIGVMDHGM
+219 IGGLGIGVLDHGM
-232 SMTDAAK
+232 SVVDAAK

-249 IMAQIPAL
+249 IIAQIPAL

-271 TETSLGRD
+271 TDTSLGRD
-279 LTEQIFFNPQLVA
+279 LTEQIFFNPQMVA
-292 AVAGILLFL
+292 AVASTLIFL
-301 GLLPGL
+301 GFLPGL
-307 PHVAFLL
+307 PHAAFLL

-326 FQRKHEAAAAKTGV
+326 YQRKQEAAAVASQPHKTVG
-340 KAGEGRSAGQTETTA
+340 GQEEKSETA
-355 APVTESVDTVAPP
+355 ATESLNTVAPP

-376 YGLVPLVDHAQGGEL
+376 YGLVAFVDQAQGGEL
-391 LERIRGIRKQ
+391 LERIRAIRKQ

-411 AVHIRDNL
+411 SVHIRDNL
-419 QLKPHEYGILLK
+419 QLKPHEYSILLK

-445 LAINPGNARKGL
+445 LAINPGNAKKGL
-457 EGKPGH
+457 EGKPGQ
-463 DPCFGLPAI
+463 DPCFGLPAV

-479 ERAQMDGYTVV
+479 ERAQMEGYTVV

-593 ISTQYANAEG
+593 ISTQYANADG
-603 YVHVV
+603 LVHVV
-608 SLDPILDRRLT
+608 SLDPMLDRRLT
-619 EVIKPS
+619 EVMKPS

-634 GLFNQVIAA
+634 GVFNQVIVS
-643 VRQAVERVVGQGYQP
+643 VRQAIERVVGQGYQP

-680 LAVLSPNE
+680 LAVLSPND

-698 EVVRLPHEAET
+698 EVVRLPHEVET
-709 I
+709 V

>member
-1 MAIDSEKMKLELT
+1 MAFDSERFKQEMT

-23 PVGVVGL
+23 PIGVVGL

-37 LPPFLLDLFLSFSIT
+37 LPPFMLDLLLSFSIT

-60 TMHAGRPAEFSVFP
+60 TMHSGRPAEFSVFP

-94 ILLHGAE
+94 ILLHGNE

-177 SEARKR
+177 RQARER

-219 LGGLGIGVMDHGM
+219 LGGLGIGVLDHGM
-232 SMTDAAK
+232 SVVAAAK

-249 IMAQIPAL
+249 IIAQIPAL

-271 TETSLGRD
+271 TATSLGRD

-292 AVAGILLFL
+292 AVASMLVFL

-307 PHVAFLL
+307 PHGAFLL

-326 FQRKHEAAAAKTGV
+326 WQRKQETAAEASQNKKGTTPGAEK
-340 KAGEGRSAGQTETTA
+340 TETPA
-355 APVTESVDTVAPP
+355 TESVDTVAPP

-376 YGLVPLVDHAQGGEL
+376 YGLVPFVDHAQGGEL
-391 LERIRGIRKQ
+391 LERIRAIRKQ

-419 QLKPHEYGILLK
+419 QLKPHEYSILLK
-431 GIQVAKGELVPRHL
+431 GISVAKGELVPRHL
-445 LAINPGNARKGL
+445 LAINPGHARKGL
-457 EGKPGH
+457 EGKPGQ
-463 DPCFGLPAI
+463 DPCFGLPAV

-479 ERAQMDGYTVV
+479 ERAQMEGYTVV

-563 TILETVADYTTVSK
+563 TILETVADYTSVSK

-593 ISTQYANAEG
+593 ISTQYANADG
-603 YVHVV
+603 FVHVV
-608 SLDPILDRRLT
+608 SLDPMLDRRLT

-625 GGNQEGLSP
+625 GSNLEGLSP
-634 GLFNQVIAA
+634 GLFNQVIGT

-709 I
+709 V

>member
-1 MAIDSEKMKLELT
+1 MAFDSQKLRDELT

-23 PVGVVGL
+23 PIGVVGM

-37 LPPFLLDLFLSFSIT
+37 LPSFLLDLFLSFSIT
-52 LAMLILLV
+52 LAVLILLV

-94 ILLHGAE
+94 ILMHGNE

-106 GEVIRVFGEFVV
+106 GQVIAVFGEFVV
-118 GGNFAVGIV
+118 GGNYAVGIV

-177 SEARKR
+177 GEARKR
-183 REMIAQEADFYGSMD
+183 REAISQEADFYGSMD

-219 LGGLGIGVMDHGM
+219 IGGLGIGVLEHGM
-232 SMTDAAK
+232 SIIEAAK

-249 IMAQIPAL
+249 IVAQIPAL
-257 IMSTAAGIIITRVS
+257 IMSTAAGIIVTRVS
-271 TETSLGRD
+271 TKTSLGRD
-279 LTEQIFFNPQLVA
+279 LTDQIFFNPHLVA
-292 AVAGILLFL
+292 AVAGMLFFL
-301 GLLPGL
+301 GFLPGL
-307 PHVAFLL
+307 PHVAFLM
-314 LGAMTAGLAYVL
+314 LGTMTAGLAYVL
-326 FQRKHEAAAAKTGV
+326 WNQKQEAARLKNLPKKKDPATSSG
-340 KAGEGRSAGQTETTA
+340 
-355 APVTESVDTVAPP
+355 TESVDSVTPP

-376 YGLVPLVDHAQGGEL
+376 YGLVPFVDQAQGGEL
-391 LERIRGIRKQ
+391 LERIRAIRRQ

-419 QLKPHEYGILLK
+419 QLKPHEYNILLK

-445 LAINPGNARKGL
+445 LAINPGHAKKGL
-457 EGKPGH
+457 QGKPGK
-463 DPCFGLPAI
+463 DPCFGLPAV

-490 DGPAIIATHLT
+490 DGPAIIATHMT
-501 ELIKT
+501 EFIKT

-515 EAQNLLDNLAKTYP
+515 EVQNLLDNLAKTYP
-529 KVVDELIP
+529 KVVDDLIP
-537 TQLSLGV
+537 TQISLGA
-544 VVRILRNLLRERVS
+544 VVRILKNLLRERVS

-563 TILETVADYTTVSK
+563 TILETVADYTTQSK

-593 ISTQYANAEG
+593 ISSQYANPDG
-603 YVHVV
+603 LLQVI
-608 SLDPILDRRLT
+608 SLDPVLDRRLM
-619 EVIKPS
+619 EAMRPS
-625 GGNQEGLSP
+625 GNGEQGGLPPS
-634 GLFNQVIAA
+634 LLNQVIVS
-643 VRQAVERVVGQGYQP
+643 VRQAIERVVSQGYQP
-658 IVLCSQS
+658 VLLCSQS

-688 LDPKTKIQAI
+688 LDPKTQIQAI
-698 EVVRLPHEAET
+698 EVVRMPHEAET
-709 I
+709 V

>member
-1 MAIDSEKMKLELT
+1 MAFDSDRFKLEMT

-23 PVGVVGL
+23 PIGVVGL

-37 LPPFLLDLFLSFSIT
+37 LPPFMLDLLLSFSIT
-52 LAMLILLV
+52 LAILILLV
-60 TMHAGRPAEFSVFP
+60 TMHSGRPAEFSVFP

-94 ILLHGAE
+94 ILLHGNE

-177 SEARKR
+177 RQARER
-183 REMIAQEADFYGSMD
+183 RETIAQEADFYGSMD

-219 LGGLGIGVMDHGM
+219 LGGLGIGVLDHGM
-232 SMTDAAK
+232 SVVAAAK

-249 IMAQIPAL
+249 IIAQIPAL

-271 TETSLGRD
+271 TATSLGKD

-292 AVAGILLFL
+292 AVAGMLVFL
-301 GLLPGL
+301 GLMPGL
-307 PHVAFLL
+307 PHLAFLL
-314 LGAMTAGLAYVL
+314 LGAVTAGVAYVL
-326 FQRKHEAAAAKTGV
+326 WQRKEAAAAVASQNKTGV
-340 KAGEGRSAGQTETTA
+340 TPGAEKTETPA
-355 APVTESVDTVAPP
+355 TESVDTVAPP

-376 YGLVPLVDHAQGGEL
+376 YGLVPFVDHAQGGEL
-391 LERIRGIRKQ
+391 LERIRAIRKQ

-419 QLKPHEYGILLK
+419 QLKPHEYSILLK
-431 GIQVAKGELVPRHL
+431 GISVAKGELIPRHL
-445 LAINPGNARKGL
+445 LAINPGHARKGL
-457 EGKPGH
+457 EGKPGQ
-463 DPCFGLPAI
+463 DPCFGLPAV

-479 ERAQMDGYTVV
+479 ERAQMEGYTVV

-563 TILETVADYTTVSK
+563 TILETVADYTSVSK

-593 ISTQYANAEG
+593 ISTQYANADG

-608 SLDPILDRRLT
+608 SLDPVLDRRLT

-625 GGNQEGLSP
+625 GSHLEGLSP
-634 GLFNQVIAA
+634 GLFNQVIGT

-665 IRSQLYRLVSPGVHA
+665 IRSQLYRLVSPGVHS

-709 I
+709 V

>member
-1 MAIDSEKMKLELT
+1 MAFDREQLKRDLT
-14 PAHYGDVLL
+14 PEHYGDVLL

-52 LAMLILLV
+52 LSMLILLV
-60 TMHAGRPAEFSVFP
+60 TMNTGRPAEFSVFP
-74 SVVLLTTLF
+74 SVVLLTTLY
-83 RLALNIASTRA
+83 RLALNISSTRA
-94 ILLHGAE
+94 ILLHGHE

-165 IDADLNAGIIDE
+165 IDADLNAGVIDE
-177 SEARKR
+177 GEARKR
-183 REMIAQEADFYGSMD
+183 REMISQEADFYGSMD

-219 LGGLGIGVMDHGM
+219 LGGLGIGVLDHGM
-232 SMTDAAK
+232 SFVEAAK

-249 IMAQIPAL
+249 IVAQIPAI

-271 TETSLGRD
+271 TDTSLGRD
-279 LTEQIFFNPQLVA
+279 LTDQIFFNPQLVG
-292 AVAGILLFL
+292 AVASMLIFL

-307 PHVAFLL
+307 PHVPFLL
-314 LGAMTAGLAYVL
+314 LGVGTAALAYVL
-326 FQRKHEAAAAKTGV
+326 WKRKQEVALVPTSPVKSTGTQAD
-340 KAGEGRSAGQTETTA
+340 KAET
-355 APVTESVDTVAPP
+355 PLTESVETVTPP

-376 YGLVPLVDHAQGGEL
+376 YGLVPLVDQAQGGEL
-391 LERIRGIRKQ
+391 LERIRAIRKQ

-411 AVHIRDNL
+411 SVHIRDNL
-419 QLKPHEYGILLK
+419 QLKPHEYSILLK
-431 GIQVAKGELVPRHL
+431 GISVAKGELVPRHL
-445 LAINPGNARKGL
+445 LAINPGTAKKGL

-472 WIAPTEK
+472 WIEPSEK

-501 ELIKT
+501 ELLKT
-506 NGHELLGRQ
+506 SGHELLGRQ
-515 EAQNLLDNLAKTYP
+515 EVQNLLDNLAKTYP

-593 ISTQYANAEG
+593 ISRQYANADG
-603 YVHVV
+603 LVHVV
-608 SLDPILDRRLT
+608 SLDPMLDRRMV
-619 EVIKPS
+619 EAIKPS
-625 GGNQEGLSP
+625 GGDQLGLSP
-634 GLFNQVIAA
+634 GLLNDVIVA
-643 VRQAVERVVGQGYQP
+643 VRQAIERVVGQGYQP

-698 EVVRLPHEAET
+698 EVVRLPHEVET
-709 I
+709 V

>member
-1 MAIDSEKMKLELT
+1 MDFDSKQLKADLT

-23 PVGVVGL
+23 PVGVIGML
-30 LLLMLLP
+30 LVMLLP
-37 LPPFLLDLFLSFSIT
+37 LPSLLLDLFLSFSIT
-52 LAMLILLV
+52 LALLILLV
-60 TMHAGRPAEFSVFP
+60 TMNAGRPVEFSVFP
-74 SVVLLTTLF
+74 SVLLLTTLF

-94 ILLHGAE
+94 ILLNGNT
-101 GPAAA
+101 GPDAA

-118 GGNFAVGIV
+118 GGNYAVGIV

-177 SEARKR
+177 SEARTR
-183 REMIAQEADFYGSMD
+183 RELIAKEADFYGSMD

-206 DAIAALLIIFINV
+206 DAMAALMIIFINV
-219 LGGLGIGVMDHGM
+219 VGGLGIGVLEHNM
-232 SMTDAAK
+232 SFMEAAK

-249 IMAQIPAL
+249 IVAQIPAL

-271 TETSLGRD
+271 TTTSLGRD

-292 AVAGILLFL
+292 AVSGMLFFM
-301 GLLPGL
+301 GFMPGL
-307 PHVAFLL
+307 PHFAFLSL
-314 LGAMTAGLAYVL
+314 AGLSAALAYRL
-326 FQRKHEAAAAKTGV
+326 WQRKQKTAHAKAATQQKE
-340 KAGEGRSAGQTETTA
+340 KSTA
-355 APVTESVDTVAPP
+355 PATDNLDSITPP

-376 YGLVPLVDHAQGGEL
+376 YGLVAFVDQAQGGEL
-391 LERIRGIRKQ
+391 LERIRSIRRQ
-401 TALDMGFVVP
+401 TALDLGFVVP

-419 QLKPHEYGILLK
+419 QLKPHDYSILLK
-431 GIQVAKGELVPRHL
+431 GIQVAKGELLPRHL
-445 LAINPGNARKGL
+445 LAINPGQARKGL
-457 EGKPGH
+457 EGKPGK
-463 DPCFGLPAI
+463 DPCFGLPAV

-501 ELIKT
+501 EIIKT

-515 EAQNLLDNLAKTYP
+515 EVQNLLDNLAKTYP
-529 KVVDELIP
+529 KVVDDLIP
-537 TQLSLGV
+537 AQLTLGA
-544 VVRILRNLLRERVS
+544 VVRILKNLLRERVS

-563 TILETVADYTTVSK
+563 SILEAVADYTMQSK

-593 ISTQYANAEG
+593 ISSQYMNAEG
-603 YVHVV
+603 VV
-608 SLDPILDRRLT
+608 QVISLDPLLDRRLT
-619 EVIKPS
+619 ETMKPQ
-625 GGNQEGLSP
+625 GGEDKGLPPS
-634 GLFNQVIAA
+634 LLNQVVTSMRNAI
-643 VRQAVERVVGQGYQP
+643 ERVVSQGYQP
-658 IVLCSQS
+658 VLLCSQS
-665 IRSQLYRLVSPGVHA
+665 IRSQLFRVISPGIHA

-688 LDPKTKIQAI
+688 LDPKVKIQAI

-709 I
+709 V

>member
-1 MAIDSEKMKLELT
+1 MAFDSQKLRDELT

-23 PVGVVGL
+23 PIGVVGM

-37 LPPFLLDLFLSFSIT
+37 LPSFLLDLFLSFSIT
-52 LAMLILLV
+52 LAVLILLV

-94 ILLHGAE
+94 ILMHGNE

-106 GEVIRVFGEFVV
+106 GQVIAVFGEFVV
-118 GGNFAVGIV
+118 GGNYAVGIV

-177 SEARKR
+177 GEARKR
-183 REMIAQEADFYGSMD
+183 REAISQEADFYGSMD

-219 LGGLGIGVMDHGM
+219 IGGLGIGVLEHGM
-232 SMTDAAK
+232 SIIEAAK

-249 IMAQIPAL
+249 IVAQIPAL
-257 IMSTAAGIIITRVS
+257 IMSTAAGIIVTRVS
-271 TETSLGRD
+271 TKTSLGRD
-279 LTEQIFFNPQLVA
+279 LTDQIFFNPHLVA
-292 AVAGILLFL
+292 AVAGMLFFL
-301 GLLPGL
+301 GFLPGL
-307 PHVAFLL
+307 PHVAFLM
-314 LGAMTAGLAYVL
+314 LGTMTAGLAYVL
-326 FQRKHEAAAAKTGV
+326 WNQKQEAARLKNLPKKKDPATSSG
-340 KAGEGRSAGQTETTA
+340 
-355 APVTESVDTVAPP
+355 TESVDSVTPP

-376 YGLVPLVDHAQGGEL
+376 YGLVPFVDQAQGGEL
-391 LERIRGIRKQ
+391 LERIRAIRRQ

-419 QLKPHEYGILLK
+419 QLKPHEYNILLK

-445 LAINPGNARKGL
+445 LAINPGHAKKGL
-457 EGKPGH
+457 QGKPGK
-463 DPCFGLPAI
+463 DPCFGLPAV

-490 DGPAIIATHLT
+490 DGPAIIATHMT
-501 ELIKT
+501 EFIKT

-515 EAQNLLDNLAKTYP
+515 EVQNLLDNLAKTYP
-529 KVVDELIP
+529 KVVDDLIP
-537 TQLSLGV
+537 TQISLGA
-544 VVRILRNLLRERVS
+544 VVRILKNLLRERVS

-563 TILETVADYTTVSK
+563 TILETVADYTTQSK

-593 ISTQYANAEG
+593 ISSQYANPDG
-603 YVHVV
+603 LLQVI
-608 SLDPILDRRLT
+608 SLDPMLDRRLM
-619 EVIKPS
+619 EAMRPS
-625 GGNQEGLSP
+625 GNGEQGGLPPS
-634 GLFNQVIAA
+634 LLNQVIVS
-643 VRQAVERVVGQGYQP
+643 VRQAIERVVSQGYQP
-658 IVLCSQS
+658 VLLCSQS

-688 LDPKTKIQAI
+688 LDPKTQIQAI
-698 EVVRLPHEAET
+698 EVVRMPHEAET
-709 I
+709 V

>member
-1 MAIDSEKMKLELT
+1 MAFDSEKMKLELT

-23 PVGVVGL
+23 PIGVVGL

-37 LPPFLLDLFLSFSIT
+37 LPSFMLDLFLSFSIT

-60 TMHAGRPAEFSVFP
+60 TMHSGRPAEFSVFP
-74 SVVLLTTLF
+74 TVVLLTTLF

-94 ILLHGAE
+94 ILLHGSE

-165 IDADLNAGIIDE
+165 IDADLNAGMIDE
-177 SEARKR
+177 AEARKR
-183 REMIAQEADFYGSMD
+183 REMISQEADFYGSMD

-219 LGGLGIGVMDHGM
+219 IGGLAIGVLDHGM
-232 SMTDAAK
+232 SIEAAAK

-249 IMAQIPAL
+249 IIAQIPAL

-271 TETSLGRD
+271 TATSLGRD

-292 AVAGILLFL
+292 AVAGILIFL

-314 LGAMTAGLAYVL
+314 LGSMAAGLAYVL
-326 FQRKHEAAAAKTGV
+326 FQQKQKAAEAAARPPSSPGGKGD
-340 KAGEGRSAGQTETTA
+340 KAETPA
-355 APVTESVDTVAPP
+355 TESVDTVTPP

-376 YGLVPLVDHAQGGEL
+376 YGLVPFVDHSQGGEL
-391 LERIRGIRKQ
+391 LERIRAIRKQ

-419 QLKPHEYGILLK
+419 QLKPHEYSILLK

-445 LAINPGNARKGL
+445 LAINPGHARKGL

-463 DPCFGLPAI
+463 DPCFGLPAV
-472 WIAPTEK
+472 WIAPAEK
-479 ERAQMDGYTVV
+479 ERAQMEGYTVV

-603 YVHVV
+603 LVHVV

-634 GLFNQVIAA
+634 GLFNQVIGS
-643 VRQAVERVVGQGYQP
+643 VRQAIERVVSQGYQP